1 MFTRMFLHPST
12 GLPAWTSLIHSPEM
26 ATAWTNLSGSTFF
39 FDFSGSAAS
48 APRVAAKKR
57 ATARG
62 SVIACL
68 RQEGPL
74 GNHETADGVS
84 QTLSAGLP
92 SAATGRERRGS

>member
-1 MFTRMFLHPST
+1 MFTRTFLHPPT
-12 GLPAWTSLIHSPEM
+12 GFPAWKSLIHSPEM
-26 ATAWTNLSGSTFF
+26 ATAWSNLSGSTFS

-68 RQEGPL
+68 RQEEPS
-74 GNHETADGVS
+74 GNRETADGVS
-84 QTLSAGLP
+84 QTPSAGLP
-92 SAATGRERRGS
+92 IAATGRERRGG